1 MRCYFCKELNELNQA
16 NNENCIFCLAPL
28 HKKDLFN
35 LLPEEPTLSYEFI
48 YDANFYEIS
57 VLQPTQIYK
66 LLRDLIEQINFIY
79 TKSNY
84 KNWTERE
91 KLDGQKRLIFYRKRK
106 NLFEA
111 IYFFKVGA
119 LPREGNRG
127 IKNNQN
133 LIAELD
139 NSLLYEKNIKQLI
152 QCENA
157 L

>member
-1 MRCYFCKELNELNQA
+1 MRCYFCKELNQA
-16 NNENCIFCLAPL
+16 NKENCIFCLAPL

-35 LLPEEPTLSYEFI
+35 LLPDEPTLSYEFI
-48 YDANFYEIS
+48 YDANFHEIS

-66 LLRDLIEQINFIY
+66 LLRDLIAQINFIH
-79 TKSNY
+79 TNSNY

-111 IYFFKVGA
+111 SYFFKVGA
-119 LPREGNRG
+119 LPQGGSRG
-127 IKNNQN
+127 VKNNQN

-139 NSLLYEKNIKQLI
+139 NFFLYEKNIKQLI
-152 QCENA
+152 KCENA